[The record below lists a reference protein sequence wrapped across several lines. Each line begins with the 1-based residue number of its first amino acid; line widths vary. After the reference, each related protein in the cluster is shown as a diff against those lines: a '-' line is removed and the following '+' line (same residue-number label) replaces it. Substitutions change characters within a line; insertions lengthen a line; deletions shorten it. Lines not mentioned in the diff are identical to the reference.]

1 MRNKSACLGNTE
13 FVSEL
18 NNLKCDVD
26 IVLGSFMLTV
36 IFWGIWILWKGVEN
50 VLAHIHICM
59 KERTLHIKQLDF
71 KISFKNSFNGWDGL
85 YDVYN

>member
-18 NNLKCDVD
+18 NDLKCDVD

-36 IFWGIWILWKGVEN
+36 IFWGIWIL
-50 VLAHIHICM
+50 
-59 KERTLHIKQLDF
+59 
-71 KISFKNSFNGWDGL
+71 
-85 YDVYN
+85 